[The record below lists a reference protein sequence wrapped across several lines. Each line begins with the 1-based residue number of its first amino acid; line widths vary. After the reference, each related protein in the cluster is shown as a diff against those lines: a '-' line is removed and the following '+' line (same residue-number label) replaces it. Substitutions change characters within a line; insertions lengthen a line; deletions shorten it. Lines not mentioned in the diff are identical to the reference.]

1 MWVCPKCGNH
11 NETSFCTRCG
21 RRDPGERPTGDD
33 YTTYYVAPIPVR
45 GIIKE
50 NAKVAISLQN
60 KTAVRLWLAYW
71 GLSIAAGVVS
81 ALLWPL
87 LSVIGNLVVVIL
99 FSQILLC
106 GEHFAALM
114 LYRKQH
120 IETNALFSGFK
131 NYGHTLGGM
140 LWWNLWVSLWS
151 IIPVM
156 DVIKMYSY
164 SMTPFILMDHP
175 ELTAR
180 QALKKSIQMTEGR
193 KMDLFVLDLS
203 FIGWQL
209 LNILTLG
216 ILGIFYVMPY
226 YMTAWAG
233 YYAEI
238 EAATSGGH
246 NLEQHT
252 GRFENR
258 TPPVQNSTEFPTS
271 VWVCANCGKRNDMR
285 FCTGCGMTREDSN
298 SSRPPVHTEKPPLT
312 RTGASGGERRTE
324 TRAETNS
331 GFKRPKGF

>member
-1 MWVCPKCGNH
+1 
-11 NETSFCTRCG
+11 
-21 RRDPGERPTGDD
+21 
-33 YTTYYVAPIPVR
+33 VR

-60 KTAVRLWLAYW
+60 KTTVRIWLAYW
-71 GLSIAAGVVS
+71 ALSIAAGAVS

-238 EAATSGGH
+238 EAADAGRKWTSEHRRKG
-246 NLEQHT
+246 LSPEDE
-252 GRFENR
+252 RIWIC
-258 TPPVQNSTEFPTS
+258 PD
-271 VWVCANCGKRNDMR
+271 CGKQNDMR
-285 FCTGCGMTREDSN
+285 FCTGCGRTREDSKPP
-298 SSRPPVHTEKPPLT
+298 RPPMYPEKPPLT

-324 TRAETNS
+324 TRTETNS